1 VNHTHFRRPLLA
13 LVALTCAGLLPAAEP
28 AKPAEP
34 AKAPAP
40 AKKPAQAESSLPDT
54 EVVVLPKIQVTSTRI
69 HELDVTIAKLDK
81 LIVREKKKI
90 KPTNLDKTLNNQKVS
105 TVAAIFGG
113 NSSEHLSAVAA
124 SRVSLMETE
133 RALLEDMKRP
143 ASVTDLAQMETELDQ
158 LRLTRR
164 NLDSAQAQR

>member
-1 VNHTHFRRPLLA
+1 MLLILA
-13 LVALTCAGLLPAAEP
+13 DAGLLPAAEP
-28 AKPAEP
+28 AKAAEP
-34 AKAPAP
+34 SKMPEAAKAHA
-40 AKKPAQAESSLPDT
+40 ASVESQLPDA
-54 EVVVLPKIQVTSTRI
+54 EVIVLPKIQVTAQRAKEI
-69 HELDVTIAKLDK
+69 DKTIEKLDK
-81 LIVREKKKI
+81 LIAREKKKI

-133 RALLEDMKRP
+133 RAVLEDMKRP
-143 ASVTDLAQMETELDQ
+143 ASVSDLAQMETEIEQ